1 MRGLGG
7 GFKGGMREE
16 SISCRRTRTAPPPH
30 GSTSV
35 LSCASL
41 LPPPKGS
48 SFTPSQLRAVGS
60 ARPQR
65 GVEGRQ
71 QDPTPPP
78 PQTHSSMLAY
88 LGSGSSG
95 M

>member
-7 GFKGGMREE
+7 GGLKGGMGEE

-48 SFTPSQLRAVGS
+48 SFTPSQLCALPDPSEGWGGGS
-60 ARPQR
+60 RIQ
-65 GVEGRQ
+65 
-71 QDPTPPP
+71 PPP